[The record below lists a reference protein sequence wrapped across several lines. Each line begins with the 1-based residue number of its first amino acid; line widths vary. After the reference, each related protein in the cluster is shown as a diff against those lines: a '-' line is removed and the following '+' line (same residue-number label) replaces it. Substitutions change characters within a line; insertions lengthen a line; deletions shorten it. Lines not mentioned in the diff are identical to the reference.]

1 MRVDVSDI
9 VVDFDLG
16 GTTFTRRRP
25 TTTYSGEGIA
35 QQSYDDLTVAGII
48 QPANTEDAQ
57 FLPDGVR
64 LSDVRAFY
72 SSVPV
77 SAGDGSSTIGDVL
90 INDMGHTFQVLHVE
104 GFYKHGMIKA
114 LAQRLLPEG
123 SP

>member
-9 VVDFDLG
+9 VIDFDLG

-25 TTTYSGEGIA
+25 ITTYSGEGITN
-35 QQSYDDLTVAGII
+35 QSYVDLTVSGIV
-48 QPANTEDAQ
+48 QPANQEDAQ

-64 LSDVRAFY
+64 LSDIKAFY
-72 SSVPV
+72 SSVPI

-90 INDMGHTFQVLHVE
+90 VDDMGHTFQVLHVE

-114 LAQRLLPEG
+114 LDQKLFPEG

>member
-9 VVDFDLG
+9 VIDFDLG

-25 TTTYSGEGIA
+25 TTTYSGEGITN
-35 QQSYDDLTVAGII
+35 QSYVDLTVSGIV
-48 QPANTEDAQ
+48 QPANQEDAQ

-64 LSDVRAFY
+64 LSDIKAFY
-72 SSVPV
+72 SSVPI

-90 INDMGHTFQVLHVE
+90 VDDMGHTFQVLHVE

-114 LAQRLLPEG
+114 LAQRLFPEG

>member
-9 VVDFDLG
+9 VIDFDLG

-25 TTTYSGEGIA
+25 TTTYSGEGITN
-35 QQSYDDLTVAGII
+35 QSYVDLTVSGIV
-48 QPANTEDAQ
+48 QPANQEDAQ

-64 LSDVRAFY
+64 LSDIKAFY
-72 SSVPV
+72 SSVPI

-90 INDMGHTFQVLHVE
+90 VDDMGHTFQVLHVE

-114 LAQRLLPEG
+114 LAQRIFPKG

>member
-25 TTTYSGEGIA
+25 TTTYSDEGIA
-35 QQSYDDLTVAGII
+35 QQSYDDLTVAGIV

-64 LSDVRAFY
+64 LSDVKAFY

-90 INDMGHTFQVLHVE
+90 VDDHGHTFQVLHVE

>member
-25 TTTYSGEGIA
+25 TTTFSNEGIA
-35 QQSYDDLTVAGII
+35 SQSYDDLIASGIV
-48 QPANTEDAQ
+48 QPATPDDAQ
-57 FLPDGVR
+57 FLPDGTR
-64 LSDVRAFY
+64 I
-72 SSVPV
+72 SSVKTFYTATPI

-90 INDMGHTFQVLHVE
+90 IDDMGHTFQVLHVE